1 MGNYPFVLGLSKKKR
16 VRAISEVLKHRR
28 RAVELR
34 TRPSTTKPRRKKNR
48 KKKLRSI
55 STSHLST
62 SVSPS
67 TRMNNKREM
76 ARSFS
81 SGQVSFGLD
90 GTESN
95 SNQSPMASMVEK
107 NTTEETAN
115 ETSITE
121 FLFRKCDIDQD
132 GLLSK
137 DDLIRGVT
145 ENIEVQST
153 IDTQV
158 HVGVKKLLTPSV
170 WLDEWDN
177 LVTKDVNGLVNV
189 DEFGL
194 LILRLNEEN
203 KEESQILNE

>member
-1 MGNYPFVLGLSKKKR
+1 
-16 VRAISEVLKHRR
+16 
-28 RAVELR
+28 
-34 TRPSTTKPRRKKNR
+34 
-48 KKKLRSI
+48 
-55 STSHLST
+55 
-62 SVSPS
+62 
-67 TRMNNKREM
+67 MNNKREM

-90 GTESN
+90 GT
-95 SNQSPMASMVEK
+95 MAEK
-107 NTTEETAN
+107 NVKTIQTEETTN
-115 ETSITE
+115 ETSVTE
-121 FLFRKCDIDQD
+121 FLFRKCDIDLD

-145 ENIEVQST
+145 ENIEVQAT

-194 LILRLNEEN
+194 LILRLNEE

>member
-1 MGNYPFVLGLSKKKR
+1 
-16 VRAISEVLKHRR
+16 
-28 RAVELR
+28 
-34 TRPSTTKPRRKKNR
+34 
-48 KKKLRSI
+48 
-55 STSHLST
+55 
-62 SVSPS
+62 
-67 TRMNNKREM
+67 MNNKREM

-95 SNQSPMASMVEK
+95 SNQSPMASMAEK

-115 ETSITE
+115 ETSVTE

-153 IDTQV
+153 IDAQL

-194 LILRLNEEN
+194 LILRLNEE

>member
-95 SNQSPMASMVEK
+95 SAPPMASTAEK
-107 NTTEETAN
+107 NTTEETTN
-115 ETSITE
+115 ETSVTE

-153 IDTQV
+153 IDAQL